1 MFLMFSP
8 ALFLKSVLQK
18 SLFSGIIRQKYCYF
32 MLKCFRMSSIGS
44 GYDLSVD
51 TFSPDGRIFQVEY
64 AMKAVENS
72 STVVGLR
79 CVDGVV
85 LATEKL
91 IASSLHVQGD
101 NSRIFKVCFYRL

>member
-1 MFLMFSP
+1 
-8 ALFLKSVLQK
+8 
-18 SLFSGIIRQKYCYF
+18 
-32 MLKCFRMSSIGS
+32 MSSIGS

-64 AMKAVENS
+64 AMKAIENS

-91 IASSLHVQGD
+91 IASQLHVQGD
-101 NSRIFKVCFYRL
+101 NSRIFKVNTLQLLLRIQIRSLQQFLEF

>member
-1 MFLMFSP
+1 MFSP
-8 ALFLKSVLQK
+8 ALFLKSVLPK
-18 SLFSGIIRQKYCYF
+18 RLFSGIIRQKYSYF
-32 MLKCFRMSSIGS
+32 TLNCFRMSSIGS

-101 NSRIFKVCFYRL
+101 NSRIFKVCFYSQ